1 MKQLRNA
8 KENKK
13 YKTTKENVYMNL
25 GDEIEEKFRKFTM
38 LFRNNNEE
46 IKNKEEDLYLSKEIN
61 DDDYYETF
69 LKHLKEENNIIENDN
84 SQKLKILKKK
94 KKKNEIEK
102 ESLNEADFHKNNK
115 TTKKHQNSK
124 VKEQVKFDISNLTP
138 IKEEKQKEQKKNES
152 IKLHPI
158 LLKTGKTKSMNSIKS
173 KENITNKNSYIL
185 NDMKQ
190 NKTLVLKHFNLR
202 NTKIKNSLTPVINL
216 QNNKLKVNFSSIKSK
231 KNNNK
236 TSLITGI
243 KNSQSEKLKKK
254 ISLKDEKL
262 SVNSL
267 EEASGI
273 NLKQNHNFNPKKI
286 NIENIKSLSRNEEN
300 LEEKKDISSHSHSE
314 NSYKIIPKKRCLFC
328 CLPVY

>member
-1 MKQLRNA
+1 MKQLRND

-61 DDDYYETF
+61 NDDYYETF

-84 SQKLKILKKK
+84 SKKLKILKKK

-102 ESLNEADFHKNNK
+102 KSLNETDFQKNNK
-115 TTKKHQNSK
+115 TIKKQQNSK
-124 VKEQVKFDISNLTP
+124 VKEQVKFDISNLIPT
-138 IKEEKQKEQKKNES
+138 KEEKQNEQKKNES

-173 KENITNKNSYIL
+173 KENFTDKNSYIL

-190 NKTLVLKHFNLR
+190 NKTLVLKHFDLR
-202 NTKIKNSLTPVINL
+202 KDPKIKNSLTPILNL

-286 NIENIKSLSRNEEN
+286 NIENIKSLSRNKEN
-300 LEEKKDISSHSHSE
+300 LEEKKDIS
-314 NSYKIIPKKRCLFC
+314 
-328 CLPVY
+328 